1 MLILTRKINQSIMIG
16 DQIEIVVVEVRGDQ
30 VKLGIKAPKNISV
43 HRSEVYKEIQEQN
56 KKASKTLKLESIKQI
71 ENLFNTKKA
80 TEKTDRKSV
89 V

>member
-30 VKLGIKAPKNISV
+30 VKLGIKAPKNVSV

-56 KKASKTLKLESIKQI
+56 KKASKSLNLETIKNIEQI
-71 ENLFNTKKA
+71 FKKN
-80 TEKTDRKSV
+80 K
-89 V
+89 

>member
-1 MLILTRKINQSIMIG
+1 MIG

-71 ENLFNTKKA
+71 ENLFNKKNL
-80 TEKTDRKSV
+80 
-89 V
+89 

>member
-1 MLILTRKINQSIMIG
+1 VLILTRKINQSIMIG

-56 KKASKTLKLESIKQI
+56 KKASKTLKLESIKRI
-71 ENLFNTKKA
+71 ENLFNKKNL
-80 TEKTDRKSV
+80 
-89 V
+89 

>member
-1 MLILTRKINQSIMIG
+1 VLILTRKINQSIMIG
-16 DQIEIVVVEVRGDQ
+16 DQIEIIVVEVRGDQ

-71 ENLFNTKKA
+71 ENLFNKKNL
-80 TEKTDRKSV
+80 
-89 V
+89 